1 MVNSTGANLEGYIA
15 SNHPNTQTNN
25 DNSDQLQNSERP
37 IGINSQSQHA
47 TSSSHEKSPTSL
59 VTSSTSSIS
68 SVGDNEK
75 EASPGEGRGLKR
87 GSDSSSSRSTHRVC
101 EKTVAVGYWGRPQ
114 SLQGATSDFLCVQAA
129 LKGDT
134 SPNSLACQL
143 GKFLENHFNN
153 LEASFFLSDRFKRQI
168 LEKKICRLNI
178 FFVFAPKNPVSAFVQ
193 FLHLTCT
200 IKTNTCLTS
209 SI

>member
-1 MVNSTGANLEGYIA
+1 MVEILFDFKLMVNSTGANLEGYIA

-143 GKFLENHFNN
+143 GKFIRSYSL
-153 LEASFFLSDRFKRQI
+153 K
-168 LEKKICRLNI
+168 
-178 FFVFAPKNPVSAFVQ
+178 
-193 FLHLTCT
+193 
-200 IKTNTCLTS
+200 
-209 SI
+209 